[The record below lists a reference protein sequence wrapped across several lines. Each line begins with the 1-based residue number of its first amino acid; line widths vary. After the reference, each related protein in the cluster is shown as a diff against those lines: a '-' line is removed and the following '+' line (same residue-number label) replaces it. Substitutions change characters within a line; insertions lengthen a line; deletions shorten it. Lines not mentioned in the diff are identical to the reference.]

1 MSRFFK
7 SKKIGREILFFR
19 SSCSTACSYYNSHA
33 NHGQRRTVVHFWT
46 KKIMFSNIQFVLLA
60 LAYIYLIF
68 YSASPEST
76 AAFGSDFSLEIIAKA
91 FSDPKVMAAG
101 WTHYLVVDLWAGR
114 FIAYDGMEQGVP
126 FRHSIFL
133 CLLFGP
139 VGVLSHIVTS
149 FIWIQLLKKGTAS
162 QS

>member
-1 MSRFFK
+1 MDNA
-7 SKKIGREILFFR
+7 ELLFTFGNNFVLPFWALLLLAPR
-19 SSCSTACSYYNSHA
+19 WE
-33 NHGQRRTVVHFWT
+33 WT